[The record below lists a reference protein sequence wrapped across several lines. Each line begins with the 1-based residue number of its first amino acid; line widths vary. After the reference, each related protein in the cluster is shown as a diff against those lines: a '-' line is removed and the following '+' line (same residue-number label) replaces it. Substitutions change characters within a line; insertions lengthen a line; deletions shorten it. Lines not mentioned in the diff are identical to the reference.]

1 MSQALTFIWGQPPSA
16 KSQGLLETLCC
27 LLPQPQPLSWS
38 RCTRTTPH
46 LMGGWKG
53 RRQGREENL
62 QVNILNITQPLGD
75 PQRFAHNAPFSTVL
89 MWLLSPP
96 YLHTLLLFYHL
107 RISQFSC
114 HLCSSGT
121 PFQFLSCLLSPGCC
135 SVFQY
140 TDFQCTPPAIK
151 IVFPNPKTEDP

>member
-62 QVNILNITQPLGD
+62 QVNILNIYPATWGSPTFC
-75 PQRFAHNAPFSTVL
+75 PQCP
-89 MWLLSPP
+89 
-96 YLHTLLLFYHL
+96 LFYSAHVAPVSSL
-107 RISQFSC
+107 PPHSITILPPKNFSIFLPPLQLWYPIPVPVLSSLTRVL
-114 HLCSSGT
+114 LCL
-121 PFQFLSCLLSPGCC
+121 P
-135 SVFQY
+135 VH
-140 TDFQCTPPAIK
+140 
-151 IVFPNPKTEDP
+151 